1 MKAVGDVI
9 QVRMLGSGE
18 VWSSVC
24 VLMVGA
30 VIIGMKKELNDKKK
44 DVGRHIMEDL
54 TTDARAITE
63 GARSNAEACSDTTD
77 HFTGAAVSFRSFAG
91 EWCEFKVPREQ
102 LTDFWWSQIV
112 IVFCDGRV
120 QSAVGYQRRTGLGSE
135 LTSIMLSP
143 SFPC

>member
-1 MKAVGDVI
+1 
-9 QVRMLGSGE
+9 
-18 VWSSVC
+18 
-24 VLMVGA
+24 MVGA

-91 EWCEFKVPREQ
+91 EWCEFEVQHFTTARFTTPLHPLQNELSIAGERTQKGTQ
-102 LTDFWWSQIV
+102 STDV
-112 IVFCDGRV
+112 V
-120 QSAVGYQRRTGLGSE
+120 LH
-135 LTSIMLSP
+135 
-143 SFPC
+143 